1 MKHLSR
7 SAFQAERNPF
17 SARLAFA
24 SRTEE
29 VKDLQ
34 ACLMFLVETT
44 AYDCCHNA
52 PEDPKEKVTKQFLR
66 YVPCSLI
73 YG

>member
-1 MKHLSR
+1 MKHLSWSTFR
-7 SAFQAERNPF
+7 AQRNPF

-34 ACLMFLVETT
+34 ACSMFLVETT

-52 PEDPKEKVTKQFLR
+52 PEDPKERVTKQILR
-66 YVPCSLI
+66 KE
-73 YG
+73 